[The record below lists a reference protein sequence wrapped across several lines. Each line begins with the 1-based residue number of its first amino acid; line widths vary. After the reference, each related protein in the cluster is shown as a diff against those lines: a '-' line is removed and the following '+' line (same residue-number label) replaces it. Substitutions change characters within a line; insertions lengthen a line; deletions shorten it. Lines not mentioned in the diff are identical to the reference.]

1 MVDNIYTQIYMDNQM
16 TAVKGV
22 LTNEIKM
29 SNGYGI
35 YPNIGTNT
43 TLFINYFYFLF
54 VLIYLRSFID
64 AAT

>member
-1 MVDNIYTQIYMDNQM
+1 MDNHM

-22 LTNEIKM
+22 LTNEIKI
-29 SNGYGI
+29 SNEYGI

-43 TLFINYFYFLF
+43 KLFINYLYFLF
-54 VLIYLRSFID
+54 VLIYLRSFTD